1 MNNNSI
7 TKKLI
12 DFGLN
17 KKEVDVYLSALEL
30 GETNIQRISKKSGVK
45 RTTVYDVISSLKEKG
60 LISETTKNKRTVY
73 YAEDPRTLEKSMEEK
88 MEKLKN
94 IMPELLSITNLI
106 DKKPKIKYFEGLEGI
121 KNIYKDTLNYPNQEL
136 LAWTPE
142 EAATDFDEAFFDDYY
157 LPQRIKKNIWVRGIW
172 NDKPRIKKYIAL
184 NEKQL
189 RKTKITPKESFI
201 DLEVEINLYA
211 KNKIAIMSFEEKIGL
226 IIESQKIF
234 NTLKSIFEMNWN
246 SLP

>member
-1 MNNNSI
+1 MNNNSMI
-7 TKKLI
+7 KKLSE
-12 DFGLN
+12 FGLN
-17 KKEVDVYLSALEL
+17 EKEVSVYLAALEL
-30 GETNIQRISKKSGVK
+30 GETNIQRLSKKSGVK
-45 RTTVYDVISSLKEKG
+45 RTTVYDIISSLKEKG
-60 LISETTKNKRTVY
+60 LISEATKNKRAVY

-88 MEKLKN
+88 MEKLKS

-106 DKKPKIKYFEGLEGI
+106 DKKPKIRYFEGDEGI
-121 KNIYKDTLNYPNQEL
+121 KEVYKDTLNYPNQEL
-136 LAWTPE
+136 LAWAPE
-142 EAATDFDEAFFDDYY
+142 EAVTNFDEAFFDDYY
-157 LPQRIKKNIWVRGIW
+157 LPQRIKKNIWVRGIS

-189 RKTKITPKESFI
+189 RKTKITPKESFF

-226 IIESQKIF
+226 IIESQKIY

>member
-1 MNNNSI
+1 M

-12 DFGLN
+12 EFGLN
-17 KKEVDVYLSALEL
+17 EKEVDVYLSALEL

-60 LISETTKNKRTVY
+60 LISEATKNKRTIY
-73 YAEDPRTLEKSMEEK
+73 YAEDPRALEKSMEEK

-142 EAATDFDEAFFDDYY
+142 ESVTHFDETFFDDYY
-157 LPQRIKKNIWVRGIW
+157 LPQRIKKNIWVRGIC

-189 RKTKITPKESFI
+189 RKTKITPKENFV
-201 DLEVEINLYA
+201 DLEVEINLYT